1 MVMYHFTAM
10 VLFSFLTSVVFG
22 VLAKDTLRDRVFYS
36 IKSFV
41 LFVGV
46 AVMLGWIMFPFP
58 H

>member
-10 VLFSFLTSVVFG
+10 VLFALLVSVVFG
-22 VLAKDTLRDRVFYS
+22 VLAKDTLHDRVFYA

-46 AVMLGWIMFPFP
+46 AVVLGWIMYPFP